1 MPDSLITF
9 DHVELLKREAFGF
22 RCRIEG
28 REVFIGSLQPQPG
41 TTVDSVGDR
50 LVLRRAEAAHLGLIA
65 WKPSQ

>member
-22 RCRIEG
+22 RSRVEE

-50 LVLRRAEAAHLGLIA
+50 LVLRRAEAAHLGLIV